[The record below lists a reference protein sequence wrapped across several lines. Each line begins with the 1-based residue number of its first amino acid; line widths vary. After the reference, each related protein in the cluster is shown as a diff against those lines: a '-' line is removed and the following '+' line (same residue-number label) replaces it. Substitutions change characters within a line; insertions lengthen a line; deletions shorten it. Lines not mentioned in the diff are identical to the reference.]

1 MLFSQKFDV
10 PPDGQPSRLHTIL
23 RPVIAL
29 WHWLVPPTQ
38 AHRDRQSRTARITA
52 ISVLILGCLGL
63 ILLGFSYA
71 RPLYDIYQNWQAE
84 RLYREALAETNDQN
98 YQQAWWKV
106 QRAVQIAPNNI
117 NAIRLA
123 AEYLTGLKRPEA
135 LHFLDQLDKQGA
147 TTDQDRMVRIRA
159 LMNLNRPKDASIL
172 LEEMLSKQG
181 ADEKLMYL
189 AESVWSKSQRNEILI
204 KTMKAYADKNPANLE
219 HSLRLAGVQI
229 SSERAVDVSEGL
241 RRAWQVAEK
250 DDDLGLAALMLID
263 NVSDLAPDEARR
275 LIARF
280 RSHPKATGVH
290 LVKALRRQIKLE
302 PLHRE
307 QLIAEAMETARQRKR
322 EDKAALVRWLLEP
335 PQNEYHKVL
344 ALVGEDEALT
354 YQPLLENYLN
364 ALTMLRRFDDVERLL
379 DDERTSKIL
388 SQTVLTFFRAHL
400 AYITTKSTEE
410 TRAALITAKN
420 ASDREHRADLLV
432 QIARYAEERGHADIA
447 EEAFRSVSRIGD
459 HERAGF
465 DGLIRTTRS
474 NGNSE
479 GLLAASSEAIRRWPD
494 DNKYMEEY
502 LYACL
507 LTGHDIELSLLRA
520 QKLHE
525 AQPQDQQR
533 RLFLAMSAW
542 RIKDMA
548 GTLKLLGQI
557 NPEDPGLTPGQRAV
571 IAAIAR
577 ETPANN
583 AAEAARSVL
592 RNIDPKARMMP
603 EEKMCFIRAAQ

>member
-10 PPDGQPSRLHTIL
+10 LPDGQPSRLHTLL
-23 RPVIAL
+23 RPVITL

-38 AHRDRQSRTARITA
+38 AHRDRQSKTARITA
-52 ISVLILGCLGL
+52 ISVLILSCLGV
-63 ILLGFSYA
+63 ILLGFKFA

-84 RLYREALAETNDQN
+84 RLYQEALAETNDQN

-123 AEYLTGLKRPEA
+123 SEYLTGLKRPEA
-135 LHFLDQLDKQGA
+135 LHFLDQLDKHGA

-159 LMNLNRPKDASIL
+159 LMNLNRPKDASLL
-172 LEEMLSKQG
+172 LEEMLGKKG
-181 ADEKLMYL
+181 ADDKLMYL
-189 AESVWSKSQRNEILI
+189 AESVWGKSQRNEILI
-204 KTMKAYADKNPANLE
+204 KTMKAYADKNPTNRE
-219 HSLRLAGVQI
+219 HSIRLAGVQI
-229 SSERAVDVSEGL
+229 SSDRAVDVSEGL
-241 RRAWQVAEK
+241 RRAWQIAEK

-263 NVSDLAPDEARR
+263 NVSDLPPDEARR
-275 LIARF
+275 LISRF
-280 RSHPKATGVH
+280 RTHPKATGVH
-290 LVKALRRQIKLE
+290 LVRALRRQIKLE

-307 QLIAEAMETARQRKR
+307 QLIAEAMETARQKKR
-322 EDKAALVRWLLEP
+322 EDKAALIRWLLEP

-379 DDERTSKIL
+379 DDPRTSKIL
-388 SQTVLTFFRAHL
+388 SQTVLSFFRAHL

-432 QIARYAEERGHADIA
+432 QIARYAEERGHPDIA
-447 EEAFRSVSRIGD
+447 EEAFRSVSRLGD

-465 DGLIRTTRS
+465 DGLIRATRS

-479 GLLAASSEAIRRWPD
+479 GLLAASAEASRRWPD
-494 DNKYMEEY
+494 DSRYQEEY

-507 LTGHDIELSLLRA
+507 LTGRDVELASIRA

-533 RLFLAMSAW
+533 RLFVAMSAW
-542 RIKDMA
+542 RLKDMA
-548 GTLKLLGQI
+548 STLGLLGKL

-603 EEKMCFIRAAQ
+603 EEKTCFIRAAQ

>member
-10 PPDGQPSRLHTIL
+10 PPGGQPSRLQAIL

-38 AHRDRQSRTARITA
+38 AHRDRQSKTARITA
-52 ISVLILGCLGL
+52 ISVLILSCLGL
-63 ILLGFSYA
+63 ILLGFTYA

-84 RLYREALAETNDQN
+84 RLYQEALAETNDQN
-98 YQQAWWKV
+98 YQQAWWKI
-106 QRAVQIAPNNI
+106 QRAVQIAPNNV

-147 TTDQDRMVRIRA
+147 TTDQDRVARIRA
-159 LMNLNRPKDASIL
+159 LMSLNRPKDASIL

-189 AESVWSKSQRNEILI
+189 AENLWSKSQRNEILI
-204 KTMKAYADKNPANLE
+204 KAMKAYAEKKPGNLE

-241 RRAWQVAEK
+241 RRAWQIADK
-250 DDDLGLAALMLID
+250 DDDLGLAALVLID
-263 NVSDLAPDEARR
+263 SVADLAPDEARQ
-275 LIARF
+275 LITRF

-302 PLHRE
+302 PMRRE
-307 QLIAEAMETARQRKR
+307 QLIAEAMEAAREKNR

-344 ALVGEDEALT
+344 ALVSEDEALA

-364 ALTMLRRFDDVERLL
+364 ALTMLRRFNDVERLL
-379 DDERTSKIL
+379 SDERTSKIL

-400 AYITTKSTEE
+400 AYVTTKSTEE

-420 ASDREHRADLLV
+420 ASDREHRADLLS
-432 QIARYAEERGHADIA
+432 QIAKYAEERGHADIA
-447 EEAFRSVSRIGD
+447 EEAFRSMSRISE

-465 DGLIRTTRS
+465 DGLIRSTRA

-479 GLLAASSEAIRRWPD
+479 GLLTASGEAIRRWPD
-494 DNKYMEEY
+494 DNKYIEEY

-507 LTGHDIELSLLRA
+507 LTGHEIELSLVRA
-520 QKLHE
+520 QKLYE
-525 AQPQDQQR
+525 AQPQDAQR
-533 RLFLAMSAW
+533 RLFMAMSAW
-542 RIKDMA
+542 RIKDMNGA
-548 GTLKLLGQI
+548 IQLLSKI

-577 ETPANN
+577 EIPASN
-583 AAEAARSVL
+583 AVDAARGVL
-592 RNIDPKARMMP
+592 RSIDPKARMMP